1 MKSLNLLTKKDVEN
15 IKLIV
20 LDVDGVLVPRG
31 TKIRQAGN
39 KTSFVVKKIAQ
50 KQILQIKKLHE
61 TGFKVNINSGRGL
74 YFLQLMFSEI
84 LPFVSL
90 TYENGSATWFKGKV
104 YQHIN
109 SFNKLKKIYSELKK
123 VKHRDIKGFEPKEF
137 IITLHCKKRVA
148 EIEKI
153 VGKYRNLYGIWNGD
167 AYDIGIKKVQTKALG
182 LRRLIKLLG
191 IRKNNVLALGDN
203 FNDREMLEEAGISIS
218 ADKSRLKGD
227 FCVPLNGKFLPA
239 DLVMQK
245 IIQLKTKI

>member
-1 MKSLNLLTKKDVEN
+1 
-15 IKLIV
+15 
-20 LDVDGVLVPRG
+20 
-31 TKIRQAGN
+31 
-39 KTSFVVKKIAQ
+39 
-50 KQILQIKKLHE
+50 
-61 TGFKVNINSGRGL
+61 
-74 YFLQLMFSEI
+74 
-84 LPFVSL
+84 
-90 TYENGSATWFKGKV
+90 
-104 YQHIN
+104 
-109 SFNKLKKIYSELKK
+109 ELKK

-153 VGKYRNLYGIWNGD
+153 VGKYRNLYVIWNGD

>member
-109 SFNKLKKIYSELKK
+109 SFNKLKKI
-123 VKHRDIKGFEPKEF
+123 
-137 IITLHCKKRVA
+137 
-148 EIEKI
+148 
-153 VGKYRNLYGIWNGD
+153 
-167 AYDIGIKKVQTKALG
+167 
-182 LRRLIKLLG
+182 
-191 IRKNNVLALGDN
+191 
-203 FNDREMLEEAGISIS
+203 
-218 ADKSRLKGD
+218 
-227 FCVPLNGKFLPA
+227 
-239 DLVMQK
+239 
-245 IIQLKTKI
+245 

>member
-20 LDVDGVLVPRG
+20 LDVDGVLVPSG

-123 VKHRDIKGFEPKEF
+123 VKHNHCIMRLMICCFKNQDI
-137 IITLHCKKRVA
+137 
-148 EIEKI
+148 
-153 VGKYRNLYGIWNGD
+153 
-167 AYDIGIKKVQTKALG
+167 TK
-182 LRRLIKLLG
+182 
-191 IRKNNVLALGDN
+191 
-203 FNDREMLEEAGISIS
+203 
-218 ADKSRLKGD
+218 
-227 FCVPLNGKFLPA
+227 
-239 DLVMQK
+239 
-245 IIQLKTKI
+245 